1 LCSVDKIDKN
11 LLVEL
16 QRDCRPSVAEL
27 GEVVGLSA
35 SACHRRIKQ
44 LEADRIVTG
53 CGARVDPKA
62 IGYAMQLFIEVTL
75 TSQKA
80 SDLDAFE
87 RAVTG
92 VPEILECYL
101 MAGGTDYLLRVV
113 AHDVED
119 FERIHRE
126 RLAKMPHI
134 ARMQSRLTLRSVRAW
149 TGYPVR

>member
-1 LCSVDKIDKN
+1 MDPIDKK
-11 LLVEL
+11 LLTRL
-16 QRDCRPSVAEL
+16 QADCQRSVADL
-27 GEVVGLSA
+27 GGDVGLSA

-44 LEADRIVTG
+44 LEADKVITG
-53 CGARVDPKA
+53 YGARVDPKA
-62 IGYAMQLFIEVTL
+62 LGYAMQLFIEVTL

-87 RAVTG
+87 KAVSG
-92 VPEILECYL
+92 VPEIIECYL

-113 AHDVED
+113 ARDVED

-134 ARMQSRLTLRSVRAW
+134 ARMQSRLMLRSVRQQ
-149 TGYPVR
+149 TGYPVG

>member
-1 LCSVDKIDKN
+1 MSTTPVRT
-11 LLVEL
+11 EA
-16 QRDCRPSVAEL
+16 QRAV
-27 GEVVGLSA
+27 
-35 SACHRRIKQ
+35 I
-44 LEADRIVTG
+44 TG
-53 CGARVDPKA
+53 YGARVEPKA
-62 IGYAMQLFIEVTL
+62 VGYAMQLFIEVTL

-101 MAGGTDYLLRVV
+101 MAGGTDYLLRAV

-119 FERIHRE
+119 FERLHRE
-126 RLAKMPHI
+126 RLAKLPHI

-149 TGYPVR
+149 TGYPVM